1 MRLLEVYRPLEK
13 FLPINFKFR
22 LSCKRKQFSSCNNP
36 YLRLQQREIGVFLSS
51 SGKATLENKL
61 VCLCRVAARA
71 EPGTPSCPAVSPG
84 QVLSTTLGE
93 AAWIQQQFCYSQQMS
108 RWSRLACWQHCV
120 FLPLSLAASAGEGQL
135 AILGGGGGPVACS
148 GVRGTSTPAP
158 SAGKDLLRG
167 SWSSAGMRL
176 PSRCSPAPLSL
187 WVGCP
192 HLPLILGSSMRLYL
206 III

>member
-1 MRLLEVYRPLEK
+1 MCF
-13 FLPINFKFR
+13 FLPVGKPPW
-22 LSCKRKQFSSCNNP
+22 KTSSCACAVLLP
-36 YLRLQQREIGVFLSS
+36 EPSQARRPALLSLRDKSCQQLWAKRRGYNSS
-51 SGKATLENKL
+51 SVIPNKCPDEVGWRAGSTACFCHSALQPVLGK
-61 VCLCRVAARA
+61 
-71 EPGTPSCPAVSPG
+71 VSWR
-84 QVLSTTLGE
+84 S
-93 AAWIQQQFCYSQQMS
+93 S
-108 RWSRLACWQHCV
+108 
-120 FLPLSLAASAGEGQL
+120 
-135 AILGGGGGPVACS
+135 GGGGPVACS